1 RNLGKGS
8 ARHMASVVGDTVGDP
23 LKDTAGPALNP
34 MIKVVN
40 MVSLILAPIIVQY
53 DQMTLATA
61 VIVIIILV
69 VLWWAITRSKKELVT
84 TSPAKPAISK
94 G

>member
-1 RNLGKGS
+1 
-8 ARHMASVVGDTVGDP
+8 MVGDTVGDP

-53 DQMTLATA
+53 DQMTLGTA
-61 VIVIIILV
+61 VIIALILV
-69 VLWWAITRSKKELVT
+69 ILGWAIVRSKKELVT
-84 TSPAKPAISK
+84 GITAKPAMTK